1 MRRLRP
7 LIAISLLAV
16 LGAGCRDNVRIPA
29 PSEGGARREVPEPQ
43 PSTVSIPITISLA
56 AVAARVEQ
64 KVPRGQNSED
74 EWKPMGSFP
83 VVGTLYVKQMW
94 ERDPLRMELDG
105 DHANLSTRVRYRA
118 RVAAR
123 PCVLGRCQWVQLGSC
138 GQDGDMPSMNLGLR
152 TQLGIRSD
160 WTVATRTTP
169 RRVQAGVHCKLTKA
183 NVDVTDRVASLVQG
197 LLDRAAPEIDERI
210 TEAAALRRR
219 VGDVWEDVQKP
230 IRASTGV
237 YVMLQPE
244 ALAMSP
250 PRGRGTTL
258 NTTVSVTVRPRV
270 VVGDKPEVTP
280 KPLPPSRMTTT
291 ANEGFRIQMVAE
303 LPFATMDSVVR
314 SKLVGRSFDI
324 EGRRIKVRGTRL
336 YGAGERVVLAAN
348 LIGTARGTVYFV
360 GTPVFDPDSQV
371 VSVPDLD
378 FSVESKEVLPQVA
391 QWLLYD
397 QMRDQMRASARFPVG
412 DRIDKIRADVDS
424 ALDRQLSRAVR
435 MNGRVDRI
443 TPLGVYVFSESVAAV
458 VQADGHASI
467 RIDIGAPRRPRP
479 DSADG
484 SRGSRA
490 SRRPSERVIHL
501 ETLNPPPGGAAG
513 PSAGTGP

>member
-1 MRRLRP
+1 MRRLHP
-7 LIAISLLAV
+7 LIALPLLAA

-29 PSEGGARREVPEPQ
+29 PSEGGERREVPEPQ
-43 PSTVSIPITISLA
+43 LSTVSIPITISLA
-56 AVAARVEQ
+56 AVAAKVEE

-74 EWKPMGSFP
+74 EWKPLGSFP

-94 ERDPLRMELDG
+94 ERDRLRIELNG
-105 DHANLSTRVRYRA
+105 DHADLSTRVRYRA

-138 GQDGDMPSMNLGLR
+138 GQEGRAMPSIDLGLR
-152 TQLGIRSD
+152 TQLGFRND
-160 WTVATRTTP
+160 WTVTPRTTP
-169 RRVQAGVHCKLTKA
+169 RRVRTGVHCKLTKA
-183 NVDVTDRVASLVQG
+183 NVDVTERVANLVQG
-197 LLDRAAPEIDERI
+197 LLDRAAPEIDARI
-210 TEAAALRRR
+210 REEAALRRR
-219 VGDVWEDVQKP
+219 VENVWEDVQKP

-244 ALAMSP
+244 ALAVSP
-250 PRGRGTTL
+250 PQGSGTTL

-280 KPLPPSRMTTT
+280 KPLPLSGTTT
-291 ANEGFRIQMVAE
+291 ATEGFRIQLVAE

-324 EGRRIKVRGTRL
+324 EGRRIKVRNTRL
-336 YGAGERVVLAAN
+336 YGAGQRVVLAAN
-348 LIGTARGTVYFV
+348 LIGAARGTVYFV
-360 GTPVFDPDSQV
+360 GTPVFDPDSQI

-443 TPLGVYVFSESVAAV
+443 TPLGVFVFSESVAAV
-458 VQADGHASI
+458 VQADGQASI
-467 RIDIGAPRRPRP
+467 RIDIGAPRRPRS
-479 DSADG
+479 DSADA
-484 SRGSRA
+484 SNASRA
-490 SRRPSERVIHL
+490 SRRARDQEIHIEPLNRRPTTPSPVA
-501 ETLNPPPGGAAG
+501 TP
-513 PSAGTGP
+513 

>member
-1 MRRLRP
+1 MRRLHA
-7 LIAISLLAV
+7 LIAIPLLAA
-16 LGAGCRDNVRIPA
+16 LAAGCRDSVRIPA
-29 PSEGGARREVPEPQ
+29 PREGGERREVPEPQ

-105 DHANLSTRVRYRA
+105 GHANLSTRVRYRA

-138 GQDGDMPSMNLGLR
+138 GQDGAMPSMNLGLR

-160 WTVATRTTP
+160 WTVTPRTTP

-183 NVDVTDRVASLVQG
+183 NVDVTDRVANLVQG

-210 TEAAALRRR
+210 IEEAALRRR

-244 ALAMSP
+244 ALAVSP
-250 PRGRGTTL
+250 PRGSGTTL
-258 NTTVSVTVRPRV
+258 NTTVSVVVRPRV

-280 KPLPPSRMTTT
+280 KPLPNSGTTRG
-291 ANEGFRIQMVAE
+291 NEGFRIQMVAE

-336 YGAGERVVLAAN
+336 YGAGERVVLAAS
-348 LIGTARGTVYFV
+348 LIGAARGTVYFV

-435 MNGRVDRI
+435 MSGRVDRI
-443 TPLGVYVFSESVAAV
+443 TPLGVFVFSESVAAV

-501 ETLNPPPGGAAG
+501 EPLNPPPGRAAA
-513 PSAGTGP
+513 PSASTAP